1 MPRSVGPVLW
11 VIGSLLTFG
20 CGPRRDAVSV
30 TEISATDVSIAKAAP
45 LEFAPGDWP
54 MWRGPRGDGTAL
66 EADPPTVWS
75 ADAGVVWIAD
85 VPGRGHSSPIVVGD
99 QVVLATADEGT
110 ETQSV
115 IALSRETGEL
125 RWQTKISQ
133 GGFPGSGK
141 MHAKSTHAN
150 GTLACDNAALYVSL
164 LHHDAIHLTSLDLQG
179 KILWSTEVGPFESKF
194 GYAASPLPYRS
205 AVIVAADH
213 QGGGYLAALD
223 RASGKILWRRTR
235 PAVSSY
241 SSPLIASIAGR
252 DQLVISGGGRLTSY
266 DPATGETLWDC
277 EAIAEAT
284 CGTPVTDGQHVFA
297 SGGYPER
304 ETVCVAAD
312 GSARVV
318 WRDRTKVYEPSLVVA
333 GDGLFTVSDDGVAT
347 CWRKSDGKVAW
358 RERLGGSYSAS
369 PVVCGSRIYVPNLAG
384 ETIVFEATTEAYR
397 ELARNRLGDDVYA
410 SPAVSG
416 NELFLRVGFGSGG
429 ARREKLVRIAQPDA
443 T

>member
-1 MPRSVGPVLW
+1 M
-11 VIGSLLTFG
+11 
-20 CGPRRDAVSV
+20 
-30 TEISATDVSIAKAAP
+30 
-45 LEFAPGDWP
+45 
-54 MWRGPRGDGTAL
+54 
-66 EADPPTVWS
+66 
-75 ADAGVVWIAD
+75 
-85 VPGRGHSSPIVVGD
+85 
-99 QVVLATADEGT
+99 
-110 ETQSV
+110 
-115 IALSRETGEL
+115 
-125 RWQTKISQ
+125 
-133 GGFPGSGK
+133 
-141 MHAKSTHAN
+141 
-150 GTLACDNAALYVSL
+150 ACDNAALYVSL

-179 KILWSTEVGPFESKF
+179 NILWSTEVGPFESKF

-416 NELFLRVGFGSGG
+416 NELFLRVGFGSGA